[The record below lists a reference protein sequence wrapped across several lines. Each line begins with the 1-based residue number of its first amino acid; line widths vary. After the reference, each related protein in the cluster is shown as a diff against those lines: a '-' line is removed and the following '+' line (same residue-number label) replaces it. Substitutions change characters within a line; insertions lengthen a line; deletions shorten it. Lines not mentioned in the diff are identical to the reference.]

1 MIISGLVLA
10 SCMVADICYAR
21 DTVRVRLA
29 KNLKTVKLTGRNL
42 VFSQKD
48 NVSPF
53 QTVAIPKYQ
62 MAEVVLEKVRPE
74 RSPFWAVKLQRSS
87 EDQLRVFSRELYVSG
102 LGVRVGLEPVPSK
115 IRLVRNQRGRIDVI
129 TELDIETYL
138 AGVLPSE
145 MPAAWPLEALK
156 AQAVAS
162 RTYMRKKMA
171 ERETYHF
178 DLEASVSDQ
187 VFNAMKLTGAAPIYQ
202 RKVVRA
208 LRETQDQVLRNRKGA
223 YITAYYHSDCGGET
237 ESPQAVWGLDGHDH
251 ARVRDSYCKS
261 RRSNEWSYSM
271 TRKELALKLAPRLG
285 KYEEPKLKSL
295 FVSERTEGSRVG
307 ELSVEFENHFPE
319 FMNSQQFREVVGF
332 DKIKST
338 RFTWKTV
345 GPNIVFSGNGNGHGV
360 GMCQWGV
367 KTLALR
373 GRKYT
378 EILKHYYPKAVLK
391 KDTWRQPEQL
401 LQVPKISQGWE
412 QDKAG

>member
-1 MIISGLVLA
+1 
-10 SCMVADICYAR
+10 
-21 DTVRVRLA
+21 
-29 KNLKTVKLTGRNL
+29 
-42 VFSQKD
+42 
-48 NVSPF
+48 
-53 QTVAIPKYQ
+53 
-62 MAEVVLEKVRPE
+62 
-74 RSPFWAVKLQRSS
+74 
-87 EDQLRVFSRELYVSG
+87 
-102 LGVRVGLEPVPSK
+102 
-115 IRLVRNQRGRIDVI
+115 
-129 TELDIETYL
+129 
-138 AGVLPSE
+138 
-145 MPAAWPLEALK
+145 
-156 AQAVAS
+156 
-162 RTYMRKKMA
+162 
-171 ERETYHF
+171 
-178 DLEASVSDQ
+178 
-187 VFNAMKLTGAAPIYQ
+187 
-202 RKVVRA
+202 
-208 LRETQDQVLRNRKGA
+208 
-223 YITAYYHSDCGGET
+223 
-237 ESPQAVWGLDGHDH
+237 
-251 ARVRDSYCKS
+251 
-261 RRSNEWSYSM
+261 M

-345 GPNIVFSGNGNGHGV
+345 GPNIVFSGKGNGHGV